1 MSNTKL
7 ALILAAGNG
16 SRLAARSGELPKP
29 LVQLHGKPLLGH
41 VMGGAHLAGIERFVI
56 VLGYRGHK
64 IQQWYESHPMEGVQ
78 VTWVE
83 NPDYHK
89 NNGVS
94 VLRAQPVIQEPFL
107 LMMADHMFDP
117 ANARALLRHP
127 LGKEQVFLAVD
138 RNIDRVFDIDD
149 ATKVRLNGDRI
160 VDIGKDLERYDALDT
175 GMFHCDPVLFRWL
188 AKAMK
193 DGNCSLSDG
202 MRLMAQNGTF
212 KAFDIG
218 EGYWQDVDTPEA
230 LEYALQSL
238 PLQPELIHNTTGTGF
253 VYA

>member
-29 LVQLHGKPLLGH
+29 LVQLHGKPLLEH
-41 VMGGAHLAGIERFVI
+41 VMRGARQAGIDKFVI
-56 VLGYRGHK
+56 VLGYRGHM
-64 IQQWYESHPMEGVQ
+64 IQHWYEGKPMEDVQ
-78 VTWVE
+78 VSWVE

-89 NNGVS
+89 ANGVS
-94 VLRAQPVIQEPFL
+94 VLRAKPVIHEPFL

-117 ANARALLRHP
+117 ANAQALLRHP
-127 LGKEQVFLAVD
+127 LGNGEVILAVD

-149 ATKVRLNGDRI
+149 ATKVRLKGDRI
-160 VDIGKDLERYDALDT
+160 VDIGKDLLRYDALDT
-175 GMFHCDPVLFRWL
+175 GMFHCDPVLFQWL
-188 AKAMK
+188 ERAMK
-193 DGNCSLSDG
+193 NGNCSLSDG
-202 MRLMAQNGTF
+202 MRRMAQNGNF

-238 PLQPELIHNTTGTGF
+238 PLPSRLTPNMAGLA
-253 VYA
+253 YA

>member
-1 MSNTKL
+1 MSNTRT

-29 LVQLHGKPLLGH
+29 LVQLRGKPLLQH
-41 VMGGAHLAGIERFVI
+41 VMSGAHEAGIDRFVI
-56 VLGYRGHK
+56 VLGYRGHM
-64 IQQWYESHPMEGVQ
+64 IQQWYESHPMKGVQ

-89 NNGVS
+89 NNGIS
-94 VLRAQPVIQEPFL
+94 ALRANAVIHEPFL
-107 LMMADHMFDP
+107 LMMSDHIFDP
-117 ANARALLRHP
+117 ATARALLRRP
-127 LGKEQVFLAVD
+127 PGKGEVILAVD
-138 RNIDRVFDIDD
+138 YNIDRIFDIDD
-149 ATKVRLNGDRI
+149 ATKVRIDGDRI
-160 VDIGKDLERYDALDT
+160 IDIGKTLDRYDALDT

-188 AKAMK
+188 EKAMK

-202 MRLMAQNGTF
+202 MRLMAQNGSF

-218 EGYWQDVDTPEA
+218 DGQWQDVDTPEA
-230 LEYALQSL
+230 LEFALESFPTPL
-238 PLQPELIHNTTGTGF
+238 PGSPATGM

>member
-16 SRLAARSGELPKP
+16 SRLASRSGELPKP
-29 LVQLHGKPLLGH
+29 LVHLHGKPLLEH
-41 VMGGAHLAGIERFVI
+41 VMSGARQAGIERFVI
-56 VLGYRGHK
+56 VLGYRGHM
-64 IQQWYESHPMEGVQ
+64 IQEWYESHPLEGVE

-83 NPDYHK
+83 NPDYHRA
-89 NNGVS
+89 NGVS
-94 VLRAQPVIQEPFL
+94 VLRAKSAIHEPFL
-107 LMMADHMFDP
+107 LMMSDHMFDP
-117 ANARALLRHP
+117 ANAQALLSSP
-127 LGKEQVFLAVD
+127 LGKGQVVLAVD

-149 ATKVRLNGDRI
+149 ATKVRLKGDRI
-160 VDIGKDLERYDALDT
+160 VDIGKDLRRYDALDT
-175 GMFHCDPVLFRWL
+175 GMFHCDPILFQWL
-188 AKAMK
+188 ETAMK
-193 DGNCSLSDG
+193 NGNCSLSDG
-202 MRLMAQNGTF
+202 MRLMAENGTF

-238 PLQPELIHNTTGTGF
+238 PMQPRLTPDRAGL

>member
-29 LVQLHGKPLLGH
+29 LVQLHGKPLLQH
-41 VMGGAHLAGIERFVI
+41 VMRGAHEAGIDRFVI
-56 VLGYRGHK
+56 VLGYRGHM
-64 IQQWYESHPMEGVQ
+64 IQKWYESHPMEGVQ

-94 VLRAQPVIQEPFL
+94 VLHAKPVIHEPFL

-149 ATKVRLNGDRI
+149 ATKVRLSGDCI
-160 VDIGKDLERYDALDT
+160 VDIGKDLEHYDALDT
-175 GMFHCDPVLFRWL
+175 GMFHCDPVLFHWL
-188 AKAMK
+188 ERAMK
-193 DGNCSLSDG
+193 NGNCSLSDG

>member
-29 LVQLHGKPLLGH
+29 LVQLRGKPLLEH
-41 VMGGAHLAGIERFVI
+41 VMRGAHAAGIDRFVI
-56 VLGYRGHK
+56 VLGYRGHM
-64 IQQWYESHPMEGVQ
+64 IQQWYESHPIKGVQ

-94 VLRAQPVIQEPFL
+94 VLRAKPVVHESFL

-117 ANARALLRHP
+117 ANAQALLRQP
-127 LGKEQVFLAVD
+127 LAMEQVVLAVD

-160 VDIGKDLERYDALDT
+160 VDIGKNLERYDALDT
-175 GMFHCDPVLFRWL
+175 GMFHCDPVLFHWL
-188 AKAMK
+188 ERAMK
-193 DGNCSLSDG
+193 NGNCSLSDG
-202 MRLMAQNGTF
+202 MRLMAKNGAF
-212 KAFDIG
+212 RAFDIG

-230 LEYALQSL
+230 FEYALQSF
-238 PLQPELIHNTTGTGF
+238 PLKPELVQNMAELR
-253 VYA
+253 YA

>member
-1 MSNTKL
+1 MSNTKH

-16 SRLAARSGELPKP
+16 SRLAACSGELPKP
-29 LVQLHGKPLLGH
+29 LVHLDGKPLLEH
-41 VMGGAHLAGIERFVI
+41 VMRGAHEAGIDRFVI
-56 VLGYRGHK
+56 VLGYRGHM
-64 IQQWYESHPMEGVQ
+64 IQQWYDTHPIHGVK

-89 NNGVS
+89 ANGVS
-94 VLRAQPVIQEPFL
+94 VLRAKPAIHEPFL
-107 LMMADHMFDP
+107 MMMSDHIFDP
-117 ANARALLRHP
+117 ANAQALLRHP
-127 LGKEQVFLAVD
+127 LGKEQVILAVD

-149 ATKVRLNGDRI
+149 ATKVRLNRDHI
-160 VDIGKDLERYDALDT
+160 VDIGKDIEHYDALDT

-188 AKAMK
+188 EKAMK

-202 MRLMAQNGTF
+202 MRLMAKNGTF

-230 LEYALQSL
+230 LDFAKGVFTAATLPNSTFVQDLYA
-238 PLQPELIHNTTGTGF
+238 
-253 VYA
+253 